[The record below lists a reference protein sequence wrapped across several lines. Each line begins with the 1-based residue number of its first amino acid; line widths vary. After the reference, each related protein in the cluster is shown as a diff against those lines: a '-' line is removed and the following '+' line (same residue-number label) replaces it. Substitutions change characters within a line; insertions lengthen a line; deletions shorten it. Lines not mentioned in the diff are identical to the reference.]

1 MNGKRYFLDTNTIV
15 QLLSGN
21 PSVLEIVY
29 NAEYIATSVICEIEF
44 FSFADL
50 TEEDRVLFGEFAR
63 KIEIIDLCSSSIALK
78 ERIYNLRSKKK
89 LKLPDAIV
97 AASAAVNE
105 CILLTADKKLLNVS
119 DIHALSYEVR

>member
-50 TEEDRVLFGEFAR
+50 TEEDRVLFGEFAH

>member
-1 MNGKRYFLDTNTIV
+1 MNGRRYFLDTNTIV

-21 PSVLEIVY
+21 PSVLEKVSG
-29 NAEYIATSVICEIEF
+29 AEYVATSVICEIEF

-50 TEEDRVLFGEFAR
+50 TEEDCILFGEFAR
-63 KIEIIDLCSSSIALK
+63 KIEIIDLCSSGIALK
-78 ERIYNLRSKKK
+78 EKIYKLRSKKK

-105 CILLTADKKLLNVS
+105 CILLTADQKLLNVP
-119 DIHALSYEVR
+119 DINALSYEIL